1 VTITLR
7 ITAGQLQ
14 ELREHLLKPDDCESV
29 ALVLCGVR
37 RTAEQLVLMVH
48 EISNIPDDRCS
59 IRLPDAVR
67 WPTEMA
73 IPLMTTAIRRG
84 MALLKFH
91 SHPGGYDRFSDADD
105 TSDRVLATA
114 MRGFADEKILFAS
127 AFLLPTGDIRLR
139 LYQDAAAPSE
149 CDRVVVVGDN
159 IQFIDAKSDFKDLL
173 DDEATLRT
181 RQAFGEG
188 TTSLLRRLAVGVVGC
203 SGTGSWVVEM
213 LARLG
218 VAKLVLVDP
227 DYVERKNLN
236 RIINTTAADAAGRQ
250 PKTMVLARAIAAIG
264 IGTKAETFQ
273 TDLDDRA
280 AVLALAGCDFLFG
293 CVDSADGRDALNRIA
308 TFYLLPLIDVGVRL
322 DGDGKGGINQITA
335 AIHYLLPGGSTL
347 LTRGVITAKQ
357 VSDHALWRTD
367 RERYEALKAEGY
379 VHGVAVDSPAVISI
393 NGFAAS
399 HAVNEMLARLHPFR
413 TDGNEEFRHQA
424 FSLTEGSWIR
434 VSDDRRACEY
444 LAKKV
449 GRGDCRPLIE
459 NPGIR

>member
-1 VTITLR
+1 MKVTFRLTEDQR
-7 ITAGQLQ
+7 SQ
-14 ELREHLLKPDDCESV
+14 LREHLFKSDGCESV

-37 RTAEQLVLMVH
+37 RTAAHVVLTMH
-48 EISNIPDDRCS
+48 EINNVPDGECS
-59 IRLPDAVR
+59 FRSPDAVR
-67 WPTEMA
+67 WPTERA
-73 IPLMTTAIRRG
+73 IPLMATAIRRG
-84 MALLKFH
+84 MALLKIH
-91 SHPGGYDRFSDADD
+91 SHPGGYDQFSDDDDSSDHVLAAAMRSFADD
-105 TSDRVLATA
+105 AA
-114 MRGFADEKILFAS
+114 LFAS
-127 AFLLPTGDIRLR
+127 AFMLPSGDIQLR
-139 LYQDAAAPSE
+139 LYEDEAAPTD
-149 CDRVVVVGDN
+149 CHRIAIVGDRV
-159 IQFIDAKSDFKDLL
+159 QFMNPRPDHDELL

-188 TTSLLRRLAVGVVGC
+188 TTLLLRRLSVGVVGC

-218 VAKLVLVDP
+218 VGELVLVDP
-227 DYVERKNLN
+227 DSVERKNLN
-236 RIINTTAADAAGRQ
+236 RIVNTTAADAAARE
-250 PKTMVLARAIAAIG
+250 PKIGVLARAVTAIG
-264 IGTKAETFQ
+264 MGTQVRPFQ

-280 AVLALAGCDFLFG
+280 AVLALAECDFLFG

-308 TFYLLPLIDVGVRL
+308 TFYLLPLIDVGVRVDA
-322 DGDGKGGINQITA
+322 DGEGGINKITA
-335 AIHYLLPGGSTL
+335 AVHYLVPGGSTL

-367 RERYEALKAEGY
+367 RKRYEALKAEGY
-379 VHGVAVDSPAVISI
+379 VHGLEVDSPAVISI

-413 TDGNEEFRHQA
+413 TDDNEEFRHQT
-424 FSLTEGSWIR
+424 FSLTEGTWLRIP
-434 VSDDRRACEY
+434 DDRRACEY